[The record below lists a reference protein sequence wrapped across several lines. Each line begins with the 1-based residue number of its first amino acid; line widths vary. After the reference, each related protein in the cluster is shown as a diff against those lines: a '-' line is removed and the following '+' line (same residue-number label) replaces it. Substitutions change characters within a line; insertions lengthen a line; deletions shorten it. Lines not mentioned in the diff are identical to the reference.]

1 MRKNRTA
8 RQQEVIDAYLLD
20 PTAAYEDIGSQFDIS
35 GVRVR
40 QIVTAAMRQDDP
52 NWKKPIPPVIYTC
65 KACLGVFEG
74 AKSIRY
80 CPDHRNQGYVDGEKA
95 ERSVRICLACGKE
108 FSVPT
113 VQIKAAV
120 KRSERAGVY
129 CSNTCRIRSMKER
142 PIKKRAIR

>member
-1 MRKNRTA
+1 MQKNRTA
-8 RQQEVIDAYLLD
+8 RQQEVIDAYLLE
-20 PTAAYEDIGSQFDIS
+20 PTVAYEDIGSQFDIS

-52 NWKKPIPPVIYTC
+52 NWKKPIPSVTYIC
-65 KACLGVFEG
+65 KACLGIFEG
-74 AKSIRY
+74 AKSTRY
-80 CPDHRNQGYVDGEKA
+80 CPDHRNKGYIDGEKA
-95 ERSVRICLACGKE
+95 ERSIRICLACGKE

-129 CSNTCRIRSMKER
+129 CSNVCRIRSMKER